1 MVALFAAAVS
11 VSAWLPWLTTGTG
24 GGGWANGIGGSFGS
38 LHLPH
43 GFGPGQLIVLLSST
57 LLVAGAM
64 VGRGLSARAASIG
77 ALVISLIVV
86 ALMVRYYSVN
96 VKPPVSAAYGLYV
109 GGVAAA
115 AALLCSVWALAA
127 ALRASRR

>member
-11 VSAWLPWLTTGTG
+11 VSAWLPWLTTRTG
-24 GGGWANGIGGSFGS
+24 GGGWANAIGGSFGS
-38 LHLPH
+38 LHLAH
-43 GFGPGQLIVLLSST
+43 GFGPGQLIVLLSSA

-64 VGRGLSARAASIG
+64 VGRGLSARSASIG

-109 GGVAAA
+109 GGVSAA
-115 AALLCSVWALAA
+115 AALLCSVWALAG
-127 ALRASRR
+127 ALRR

>member
-11 VSAWLPWLTTGTG
+11 VSVWLPWLTTGIN
-24 GGGWANGIGGSFGS
+24 GGGWANAIGGSIGS

-43 GFGPGQLIVLLSST
+43 GFGPGQLIVVLSSA
-57 LLVAGAM
+57 LLVSGAM
-64 VGRGLSARAASIG
+64 VGRGLSVRPASVA
-77 ALVISLIVV
+77 ALVISLVMV

-96 VKPPVSAAYGLYV
+96 VKPPVAAAYGLWV

-115 AALLCSVWALAA
+115 AAVLCSVWALAA
-127 ALRASRR
+127 SLRR

>member
-11 VSAWLPWLTTGTG
+11 VSAWLPWLTTGMG
-24 GGGWANGIGGSFGS
+24 GGGWANAIGGSIGS

-43 GFGPGQLIVLLSST
+43 GFGPGQLIVLLSSA

-64 VGRGLSARAASIG
+64 VGRGLSARPASIA

-115 AALLCSVWALAA
+115 AAMLCSVWALAA
-127 ALRASRR
+127 ALRR